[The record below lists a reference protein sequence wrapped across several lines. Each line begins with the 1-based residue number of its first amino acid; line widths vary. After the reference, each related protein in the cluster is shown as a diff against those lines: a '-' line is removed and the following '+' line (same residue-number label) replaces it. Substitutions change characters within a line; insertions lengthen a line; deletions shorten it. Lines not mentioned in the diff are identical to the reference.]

1 MKGLII
7 LKSTRMIKIGMCVG
21 ILSLSLASVKQFT
34 GEPLK
39 VQAKEKIEQTKHTNY
54 TTHREFVQL
63 EKKFDARIGVYAI
76 DTGTNQTVAYRPDE
90 RFAYTSTFKALAA
103 GAVLQQNSIDQLN
116 KVITYTKDDLV
127 TYSPITEK
135 HLDTGMTLWEIAD
148 AAIRYSDNTAG
159 NLLFKELDGPKGFEK
174 KLRQIGD
181 RVTKVDRFE
190 PDLNEATPGDIRDT
204 STAKALATNLKA
216 FTVGNVLPTDK
227 RKILTDWMRG
237 NTTGDQ
243 LIRAGVP
250 KDWEVGDKTGAGS
263 YGTRNDIAIVWPPNR
278 EPIIIAILS
287 SRDTKNATYNNEL
300 IAQAAKVT
308 INALK

>member
-1 MKGLII
+1 MKGMII
-7 LKSTRMIKIGMCVG
+7 LKSTMLIKIGMCVG
-21 ILSLSLASVKQFT
+21 IISLSLASVKQFT

-54 TTHREFVQL
+54 ATHREFVQL

-76 DTGTNQTVAYRPDE
+76 DTGTNRTVAYRPDE

-103 GAVLQQNSIDQLN
+103 GALLQKNSIDKLD

-135 HLDTGMTLWEIAD
+135 HVDTGMTLWEIAD

-216 FTVGNVLPTDK
+216 FTVGNILPTEK